1 MTLGA
6 NEGSAMQAELVNA
19 LRAQKA
25 GKSARKPRPQAP
37 PKVRNAKASMVAPP
51 PPQALM
57 GALAAEGLDIIA
69 FEIVTGDKFTYNE
82 VYTVEVVDDHFE
94 EALRADVQAI
104 EEKMHKIVHNA
115 MHLDH
120 QYEIKVEAIRQ
131 SGEGADGHS
140 ALDVGDAVAHSHHS
154 GSE

>member
-1 MTLGA
+1 
-6 NEGSAMQAELVNA
+6 
-19 LRAQKA
+19 
-25 GKSARKPRPQAP
+25 
-37 PKVRNAKASMVAPP
+37 
-51 PPQALM
+51 M

-69 FEIVTGDKFTYNE
+69 FEIVTGDKVTYNE

-140 ALDVGDAVAHSHHS
+140 ALDVATPWPTRTTRGA
-154 GSE
+154 